1 MRRLD
6 GLGVVITR
14 PSAAAGPLAA
24 ALELEGARVFL
35 FPALSIEEIA
45 LSPASEAALASLPA
59 AALAIFVSANA
70 AERGLA
76 VARQYLPWPC
86 AVAVAAIGEATAQA
100 LRNAGVGSVIS
111 PTERHDSE
119 ALLELPRLQAV
130 RGENI
135 IVFRGEGGRERL
147 KEALEERGAS
157 VSYVECYR
165 RVRPA
170 TDPAPLLAAA
180 ERGEVHAVGVLSAE
194 TLENFVAMLGPP
206 GARLTAAATL
216 VVPHAAVATHP
227 DARRFGRTA
236 VAGPGTA
243 GVIEALTSIR
253 KTMMNESPP
262 PAALP
267 PPAPLPPV
275 ARGRRDGRDPTART
289 LGAAALV
296 GAVVLAWIAI
306 DARRGL
312 TAMESSAGGRL
323 AELGAESVQARLQ
336 LKDAQAALK
345 DAQARIGELEARVA
359 DTQEQ
364 RVALEEMYRE
374 LSRNADDRLLAEV
387 EQMLVAASQ
396 QLQLAGNVR
405 GALAALQAADQRLAR
420 AEKLSAAPLRRAI
433 TQDIEKLK
441 AVPMVDTVGIA
452 VKLDGL
458 IAQTDGMPL
467 LMSEALPAARPPLRA
482 RSPENDGFTR
492 AARDLWE
499 EMKGLVRIRD
509 LETPDV
515 ALLAPAQSYFLREN
529 LRLRLLSA
537 RVALLARDEG
547 SFREDLKA
555 AQAWLAKYFDPKARP
570 TGAATAVLKQLM
582 DSPVA
587 IGVPDINASLA
598 AVRTARASRERR

>member
-1 MRRLD
+1 
-6 GLGVVITR
+6 
-14 PSAAAGPLAA
+14 
-24 ALELEGARVFL
+24 
-35 FPALSIEEIA
+35 
-45 LSPASEAALASLPA
+45 
-59 AALAIFVSANA
+59 
-70 AERGLA
+70 
-76 VARQYLPWPC
+76 
-86 AVAVAAIGEATAQA
+86 
-100 LRNAGVGSVIS
+100 
-111 PTERHDSE
+111 
-119 ALLELPRLQAV
+119 
-130 RGENI
+130 
-135 IVFRGEGGRERL
+135 
-147 KEALEERGAS
+147 
-157 VSYVECYR
+157 
-165 RVRPA
+165 
-170 TDPAPLLAAA
+170 
-180 ERGEVHAVGVLSAE
+180 
-194 TLENFVAMLGPP
+194 
-206 GARLTAAATL
+206 
-216 VVPHAAVATHP
+216 
-227 DARRFGRTA
+227 
-236 VAGPGTA
+236 
-243 GVIEALTSIR
+243 
-253 KTMMNESPP
+253 MNESPSPAPASP
-262 PAALP
+262 PLP
-267 PPAPLPPV
+267 PPPSRVL
-275 ARGRRDGRDPTART
+275 ARRSGRDSTART

-296 GAVVLAWIAI
+296 GAVALAWIAI

-312 TAMESSAGGRL
+312 TAIEASAGGRL
-323 AELGAESVQARLQ
+323 AELGAESAQAKMQ

-441 AVPMVDTVGIA
+441 AVPLVDTVGIA

-467 LMSEALPAARPPLRA
+467 LISESLPAARPPLRA
-482 RSPENDGFTR
+482 RAPEADGFSR

-515 ALLAPAQSYFLREN
+515 ALLTPAQSYFLREN

-555 AQAWLAKYFDPKARP
+555 AQAWLTKYFDPKARP
-570 TGAATAVLKQLM
+570 TGAAMAILKQLAE
-582 DSPVA
+582 SPVA
-587 IGVPDINASLA
+587 IGVPDINSSLA
-598 AVRTARASRERR
+598 AVRTARTSRERR